1 LPRVYIDAEKF
12 ESFQY
17 LTYEIFPEELKASVS
32 RFVAVDRRVL
42 DYLKAVKGVKV
53 LGLEIEFD
61 HGKLR
66 PRPTSILEAMD
77 LWARDNNRGKLVVI
91 IDEPRSSLSLED
103 YDIIPATAYAM
114 IT

>member
-1 LPRVYIDAEKF
+1 M
-12 ESFQY
+12 
-17 LTYEIFPEELKASVS
+17 
-32 RFVAVDRRVL
+32 
-42 DYLKAVKGVKV
+42 KAVKGVKV

-114 IT
+114 ITWATCRSFLRGIRLVYSTGS